1 MSCGRN
7 YSFSSARNLHY
18 TEQRAAVMKGLLMR
32 SSSNLVFLAIMLLLG
47 CTAGFS
53 AAPQANPE
61 GTYQQTCS
69 DISVSRG
76 TLYARCQ
83 DTQGKSH
90 SAKLSH
96 YQGCSEIANNN
107 GKLECAGQSQADAS
121 SQPTGSYTDSCR
133 NIQMKGTTL
142 HAVCKSLDG
151 REMPTT
157 LKDANRCAEGIANIN
172 GILNCE
178 ASGVLPP
185 GSYIATCKDVKL
197 QGSVLSATCN
207 DGKDHWRSASLRDAN
222 KCNGDIANQNGTLR
236 CTALNREKR

>member
-1 MSCGRN
+1 MR
-7 YSFSSARNLHY
+7 FSSRLN
-18 TEQRAAVMKGLLMR
+18 
-32 SSSNLVFLAIMLLLG
+32 FLAIIILLG
-47 CTAGFS
+47 CAAALS
-53 AAPQANPE
+53 AAQQANPE

-76 TLYARCQ
+76 TLYAKCQ

-96 YQGCSEIANNN
+96 YEKCPDIANKD
-107 GKLECAGQSQADAS
+107 GKLECASDEKAAAP
-121 SQPTGSYTDSCR
+121 SQPVGPYTDSCR
-133 NIQMKGTTL
+133 DIKMKGTTL

-151 REMPTT
+151 RELPTS
-157 LKDANRCAEGIANIN
+157 LKDANRCVEGVANIN
-172 GILNCE
+172 GILNC
-178 ASGVLPP
+178 AVSGVLPP

-197 QGSVLSATCN
+197 QGPMLSATCN
-207 DGKDHWRSASLRDAN
+207 DSKDHWRNTSLRDAN